1 MVMNGENAGSADGT
15 GTGTGSGA
23 GAGSGNGLGGGFVD
37 GGAPGRQTS
46 GPAASGRTVS
56 DPAAPGRPASA
67 RTVSARAVAAHAVSA
82 RAREGSSAPV
92 GLRERKKQLTYQA
105 VSDAAIALFLERGFD
120 KVSVAEV
127 AAAADISKPTLFRY
141 FPAKEDLVLHR
152 FADHEDESARVV
164 AARPA
169 GESPLDALHRHF
181 LDGLD
186 RRDPVTGLCDAPEV
200 LAFMRLLYG
209 TPALV
214 ARMYAYQG
222 RSEAALADALGGGL
236 PERLAAGQIVAVLR
250 ILALDN
256 WRRIDAGES
265 ADEVRV
271 GAARAADAAFAQ
283 LRTGLEAPSR
293 TDPEATSQT
302 DPEATPNG

>member
-1 MVMNGENAGSADGT
+1 MVMNGESAGSGDGT
-15 GTGTGSGA
+15 GTGTGG
-23 GAGSGNGLGGGFVD
+23 GQGSDRRTPGGQGSD
-37 GGAPGRQTS
+37 GPAPGGRFPGGQ
-46 GPAASGRTVS
+46 GPGGRG
-56 DPAAPGRPASA
+56 PGRVRGRPP
-67 RTVSARAVAAHAVSA
+67 
-82 RAREGSSAPV
+82 GPV

-105 VSDAAIALFLERGFD
+105 VSDAAVALFLERGFD

-181 LDGLD
+181 LDGLN

-200 LAFMRLLYG
+200 LAFLSLLYG

-214 ARMYAYQG
+214 ARLHAYQG

-256 WRRIDAGES
+256 WRRIDGGES
-265 ADEVRV
+265 ADQVHA
-271 GAARAADAAFAQ
+271 GAVRAADEAFAQ
-283 LRTGLEAPSR
+283 LRTGLEPAPR
-293 TDPEATSQT
+293 H
-302 DPEATPNG
+302 G